1 MKRQTAEDI
10 CRVGEEILQK
20 MQALSNYVLEN
31 CEPQQIERII
41 PALALCVTELDIE
54 ILEPI
59 HRKYPDLSP
68 SFSP

>member
-1 MKRQTAEDI
+1 MKRQSAEEI
-10 CRVGEEILQK
+10 CRMGEEILSRI
-20 MQALSNYVLEN
+20 QALSNYVLEN
-31 CEPQQIERII
+31 CEAQQIERIV
-41 PALALCVTELDIE
+41 PALAVCVTELDIE